1 LADPNPCHPTF
12 LEAARPLIY
21 QESFLSTTHLQGPH
35 GGFIGEKSIISN
47 IFGLMDNGIIV
58 FDYKLDGIYNNISLV
73 FTQSQV
79 INTSLGDL
87 INYDLLCQNGIYSIT
102 RVFKRDIVEYLLADF
117 QSFLIIKK
125 MYKFCCKKSPGFHLK
140 EFQKS

>member
-1 LADPNPCHPTF
+1 LDTC
-12 LEAARPLIY
+12 PL
-21 QESFLSTTHLQGPH
+21 HGPH
-35 GGFIGEKSIISN
+35 EGLDGEKSIISN

-58 FDYKLDGIYNNISLV
+58 FDSKLDGIYNNISLV

-79 INTSLGDL
+79 VNTSLGDL
-87 INYDLLCQNGIYSIT
+87 INYDLLCQNGMYSIT
-102 RVFKRDIVEYLLADF
+102 RIFKRNIVQYLLADF